1 MRKWLLFFLLC
12 LLTTYLSGEESSSS
26 LQSYLLSPEHP
37 LKAKLDAIFTK
48 SRVLL
53 SVETMKQAGFKPVI
67 PRKFTRLIVSTHPD
81 LKGYIVKVYLDTQ
94 RRYKQKPEYFWWKK
108 RIEGAKAI
116 TAFIEKKGLSHLY
129 KVPKKWI
136 YQLPEFPPAPLEFEA
151 KNTILVEED
160 MDLLSAE
167 DNKHRWKS
175 EAITVPLL
183 SSLQL
188 ILTEIG
194 LRDCCKIDNI
204 PFAKDGRIAFID
216 TQSFNAG
223 KPPLKRLK
231 KFLGEKQ
238 KVWWERIM
246 SDRTLPK
253 D

>member
-1 MRKWLLFFLLC
+1 MRRWALLFFVFFM
-12 LLTTYLSGEESSSS
+12 TQSLSGEEFSQS
-26 LQSYLLSPEHP
+26 LTPYLLPSEHP

-53 SVETMKQAGFKPVI
+53 SVETMKQAGFTPVV

-94 RRYKQKPEYFWWKK
+94 RYYKQKPEYFWWKK
-108 RIEGAKAI
+108 RIKGAKAI
-116 TAFIEKKGLSHLY
+116 AAFIEKKGLTHLY

-136 YQLPEFPPAPLEFEA
+136 YKLPKSPAAPFEFEA

-160 MDLLSAE
+160 MELLSAE
-167 DNKHRWKS
+167 ENKSQWKS
-175 EAITVPLL
+175 KFVT
-183 SSLQL
+183 SSLLNSLKQ
-188 ILTEIG
+188 ILCEIG

-216 TQSFNAG
+216 TQSFYEG

-238 KVWWERIM
+238 QAWWEKII
-246 SDRTLPK
+246 D